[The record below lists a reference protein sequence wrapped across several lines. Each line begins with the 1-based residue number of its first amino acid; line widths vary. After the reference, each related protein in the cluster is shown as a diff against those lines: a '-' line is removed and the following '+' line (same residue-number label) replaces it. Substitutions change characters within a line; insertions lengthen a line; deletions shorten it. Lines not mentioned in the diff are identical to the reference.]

1 MQIDQLNILALGRN
15 PEIMV
20 VMNRLLNTPAGW
32 HGVTVHTPEE
42 ALAAFSQGA
51 FHIVLLC
58 AGISPEEEAGLTVQ
72 LLQLYPSVIIRRH
85 YGGGSGLLKN
95 EIQYVLDRKNI
106 QLASSND

>member
-32 HGVTVHTPEE
+32 HGVTAGTPEE
-42 ALAAFSQGA
+42 ALVAFGQEP

-58 AGISPEEEAGLTVQ
+58 AGVSPEDEAGLTAQ
-72 LLQLYPSVIIRRH
+72 LLQLNPSVIIRRH

-95 EIQYVLDRKNI
+95 EIQFILDQGNI
-106 QLASSND
+106 QLAS

>member
-20 VMNRLLNTPAGW
+20 VMNRLLNAPAGW
-32 HGVTVHTPEE
+32 YGVTVNTPEE
-42 ALAAFSQGA
+42 ALAAFGQAS

-58 AGISPEEEAGLTVQ
+58 AGISPEEEAGLTSQ
-72 LLQLYPSVIIRRH
+72 LLQLHPSLIIRRH

-95 EIQYVLDRKNI
+95 EIQFVLDHENI
-106 QLASSND
+106 QLAS

>member
-20 VMNRLLNTPAGW
+20 VMNRLLNAVTGW
-32 HGVTVHTPEE
+32 HGITVSSPEE
-42 ALAAFSQGA
+42 AIAALGQTS

-58 AGISPEEEAGLTVQ
+58 AGISPEEETELTAQ
-72 LLQLYPSVIIRRH
+72 LKAINPSIIVKRH

-95 EIQYVLDRKNI
+95 EIQFVLEHENI
-106 QLASSND
+106 QLAS

>member
-20 VMNRLLNTPAGW
+20 VMNRLLNAPAGW
-32 HGVTVHTPEE
+32 HGVTVSTPEE
-42 ALAAFSQGA
+42 ALAAFGQEP

-58 AGISPEEEAGLTVQ
+58 AGVSPEDEAGLTAE
-72 LLQLYPSVIIRRH
+72 LLQLNPSVIIRRH

-95 EIQYVLDRKNI
+95 EIQFVLDQENI
-106 QLASSND
+106 QLAS

>member
-20 VMNRLLNTPAGW
+20 VMNRLLNAPDGW
-32 HGVTVHTPEE
+32 YGVTVNTPEE
-42 ALAAFSQGA
+42 AIAAFSQTS

-58 AGISPEEEAGLTVQ
+58 AGITTEEENKLTTQ
-72 LLQLYPSVIIRRH
+72 LTAINPSLIIRRH

-95 EIQYVLDRKNI
+95 EIQFVLDHENI
-106 QLASSND
+106 QLAS